1 MTTQQINTCAC
12 ADRADKAITG
22 DVVISQDA
30 AGAGGNLTV
39 ENTLNVGTLNA
50 GNIAVSTGQ
59 AAVELATF
67 TGDGI
72 KTAFA
77 VNHTQTTTLVTAALY
92 NASWNQVGADMR
104 VVDDT
109 TVEFTFGTAPPAGTQ
124 FNAVIVQY
132 LAPQISVGE

>member
-1 MTTQQINTCAC
+1 MTQQINTCAC
-12 ADRADKAITG
+12 AGRADQAFTG
-22 DVVISQDA
+22 DMVVAKDA
-30 AGAGGNLTV
+30 AGDGGNLTV
-39 ENTLNVGTLNA
+39 EKTLTVGTLIA
-50 GNIAVSTGQ
+50 GNIAVATGQ
-59 AAVELATF
+59 AAVEQATF

-72 KTAFA
+72 TTEFT
-77 VNHTQTTTLVTAALY
+77 VPHTQATNLVTAALY
-92 NASWNQVGADMR
+92 DASWNQVGADMR